1 MSERNHPVYDHY
13 GSGVYEAI
21 KIINSYN
28 LNFNLGNAVK
38 YILRAGKKDNNP
50 MVSDLKKAVDYL
62 QYEIERITE
71 PEEEQCNPVKLHY
84 PYECVNCKHYDR
96 YGFDMPCIHCVVVNS
111 KYPNRWEAK

>member
-71 PEEEQCNPVKLHY
+71 SEESNVIQLNY
-84 PYECVNCKHYDR
+84 PYKCVNCKHYDR

-111 KYPNRWEAK
+111 KYPNR